1 MNKESYPD
9 KFNLMHLLEV
19 ERTKNNVF
27 FRTVL
32 IEKKPFTIYDNSYL
46 IVPEKY
52 TARKCTD
59 YAEFINVCESVENIK
74 LKEGVKYSDIDL
86 ENYYICYCPV
96 TDELITISFKK
107 NCTKIDYN
115 V

>member
-1 MNKESYPD
+1 MNIESYPD
-9 KFNLMHLLEV
+9 KFNLIHALDV
-19 ERTKNNVF
+19 ERTKNNLF

-32 IEKKPFTIYDNSYL
+32 IEKKPFTVYDNSYL

-52 TARKCTD
+52 IARKCTD

-86 ENYYICYCPV
+86 ENYYICYCPI
-96 TDELITISFKK
+96 TYELITITHKK
-107 NCTKIDYN
+107 HCNRIDLN

>member
-1 MNKESYPD
+1 M
-9 KFNLMHLLEV
+9 
-19 ERTKNNVF
+19 
-27 FRTVL
+27 
-32 IEKKPFTIYDNSYL
+32 
-46 IVPEKY
+46 
-52 TARKCTD
+52 
-59 YAEFINVCESVENIK
+59 ENIK

-115 V
+115 N